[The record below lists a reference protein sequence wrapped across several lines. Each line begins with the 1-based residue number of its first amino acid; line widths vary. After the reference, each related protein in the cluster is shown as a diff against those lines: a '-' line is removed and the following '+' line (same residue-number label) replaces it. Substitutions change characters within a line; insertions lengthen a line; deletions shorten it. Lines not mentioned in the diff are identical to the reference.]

1 MPRGQ
6 HPNPLRDRN
15 AAVTAMISDHL
26 KGNSRAQVVDFLEG
40 SAGGL
45 VQADGSISHHDM
57 YDYLHLTQKG
67 YEKAFEQVRTTYRV
81 ALHVVPNLRLT

>member
-1 MPRGQ
+1 MLQGLLPRGQ

-26 KGNSRAQVVDFLEG
+26 KGNSRAQVVDFEG
-40 SAGGL
+40 SAGL

-67 YEKAFEQVRTTYRV
+67 YEKAFEQVQSHSEIVTS
-81 ALHVVPNLRLT
+81 AL